1 MKAKVEAA
9 IAGRVR
15 NLEIIMNG
23 TEVTLRGKVN
33 SAEQKQAV
41 LSDVQNVEDLTQ
53 IKLSQG

>member
-9 IAGRVR
+9 IASRVR
-15 NLEIIMNG
+15 NLGIIMNG
-23 TEVTLRGKVN
+23 TEVTLRGKVS